1 MDFMGNYSL
10 SLFKP
15 RARTV
20 HPYSTA
26 IKKPLQM
33 ERLFARKAL
42 KVMAFT
48 KPVKSVTNRANQ

>member
-1 MDFMGNYSL
+1 MGDYSL
-10 SLFKP
+10 GLFKP
-15 RARTV
+15 RVRTV

-33 ERLFARKAL
+33 ERLFTRKAL
-42 KVMAFT
+42 EVMAFT